1 MTVPQTARP
10 RQRQQQQQQQGPDKQ
25 QQFGS
30 RVMAL
35 FVLAVGLT
43 VLIGAFLIPEGG
55 GYQAVGPRPFPMLIG
70 AAGTLVGAIGVVQA
84 FLGLRRPA
92 VKARRAQSEAPA
104 AMREAEPVGPTPARR
119 RATFML
125 LAALI
130 AYALLM
136 PTAGYW
142 QATTVFYAGAARIQ
156 GSRKLV
162 RDVLIG
168 LVIGLAT
175 YFVFDRL
182 FGIDLPPGYLR
193 LAI

>member
-1 MTVPQTARP
+1 
-10 RQRQQQQQQQGPDKQ
+10 
-25 QQFGS
+25 
-30 RVMAL
+30 MAI
-35 FVLAVGLT
+35 FILAVGLT

-55 GYQAVGPRPFPMLIG
+55 GYQAVGPRSFPMLVG
-70 AAGTLVGAIGVVQA
+70 ASGTLIGAIGVVQT
-84 FLGLRRPA
+84 FLGPRRPA
-92 VKARRAQSEAPA
+92 AQAKSAQPEDPAAAGETELDAPA
-104 AMREAEPVGPTPARR
+104 PARWR
-119 RATFML
+119 PTVML

-136 PTAGYW
+136 PPVGYW
-142 QATTVFYAGAARIQ
+142 QTTTVFYAGVARIQ
-156 GSRKLV
+156 GSRKPL

-168 LVIGLAT
+168 LVMGLVT